1 MDFLPK
7 ISKPTILI
15 AEDDP
20 DDRLLLEVALSEIC
34 ESECVI
40 LFVKDGEEL
49 MDYLLHLNRYAEAA
63 PPRPALILLDLNMP
77 RKDGR
82 EALLEIR
89 GAAGLREIPVVVWT
103 TSGEEED
110 RRFCAESG
118 ASDYFTKPNT
128 FLEISASLRII
139 IKTWLSFPPQWRTG
153 TDAENRKK
161 GEKERFDCE

>member
-1 MDFLPK
+1 MDLLPK

-34 ESECVI
+34 ENDCVI

-49 MDYLLHLNRYAEAA
+49 MDYLLHQNRYDEAA

-82 EALLEIR
+82 QALLEIR
-89 GAAGLREIPVVVWT
+89 EAAELKEIPVVVWT

-118 ASDYFTKPNT
+118 ASDYVTKPNT
-128 FLEISASLRII
+128 FLEISAALRII
-139 IKTWLSFPPQWRTG
+139 IKTWLSLPPQLSRG
-153 TDAENRKK
+153 PDAENRER
-161 GEKERFDCE
+161 GEKEYLDSE